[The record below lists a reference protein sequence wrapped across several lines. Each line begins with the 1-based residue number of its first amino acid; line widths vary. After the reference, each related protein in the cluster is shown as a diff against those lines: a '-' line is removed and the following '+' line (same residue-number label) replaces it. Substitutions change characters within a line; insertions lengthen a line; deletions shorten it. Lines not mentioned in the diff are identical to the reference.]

1 MRAFL
6 NKIKVSYLLTSLLY
20 IALGLLIILRPSLT
34 GTILCF
40 IFGGILLLYGAV
52 TIISFLVHEGRS
64 GSYRFEL
71 VIGVVTAALGI
82 LFLVNPTFVLSI
94 FPVILGIY
102 IIVDAFLNLGRAAE
116 LHRMDYGRW
125 WIVLLLSLVSMAL
138 GVLVFV
144 RPLFLADFIIQIIG
158 GVLIYSGVTDL
169 WSLFMVGRVGKAFRK
184 NHPIEIDPID
194 VE

>member
-6 NKIKVSYLLTSLLY
+6 DKIKISYLVASLLY
-20 IALGLLIILRPSLT
+20 IALGLLIILRPILT

-40 IFGGILLLYGAV
+40 IFGGILLVYGAV

-64 GSYRFEL
+64 GNYRFEL
-71 VIGVVTAALGI
+71 VAGVVTAALGI

-94 FPVILGIY
+94 FPVILGLY

-116 LHRMDYGRW
+116 LHRMGYGRW
-125 WIVLLLSLVSMAL
+125 WIALLLSLVSMAL
-138 GVLVFV
+138 GVLIFL

-169 WSLFMVGRVGKAFRK
+169 WSLFIVGRVGKAFRK